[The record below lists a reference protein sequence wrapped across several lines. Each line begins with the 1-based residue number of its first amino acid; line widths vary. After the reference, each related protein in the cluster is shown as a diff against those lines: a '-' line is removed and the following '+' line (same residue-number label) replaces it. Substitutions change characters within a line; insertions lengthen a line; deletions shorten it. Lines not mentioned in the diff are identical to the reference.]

1 MTLAVGLVIAAVL
14 ASGAVALFNRPRR
27 VVINAALPADFPDDH
42 FAHDVFETLL
52 RRFVD
57 VEGNVAYQRW
67 HDDSQSIEQL
77 HSYLA
82 AVSRFSPDNA
92 PDRFA
97 SPNDELAYWIQAYN
111 AYVINSVLAHWPV
124 ASVTD
129 LKAPLELVKGMGFF
143 YRLRYSFGGTFLSL
157 LTVENSRI
165 RRRYRDARIHFVL
178 SCASESC
185 PAVRPELPTGAAL
198 DALLAAAASDFVS
211 DPQHVFIDHD
221 KRQIVLS
228 RIFKWY
234 RRDFIN
240 DLRRL
245 GVPVANGI
253 IDYIRFVAGE
263 PLASELSALSSYKIV
278 YRDYDWSLN
287 ETAGGHGNS
296 PGASHPYQ

>member
-1 MTLAVGLVIAAVL
+1 MTLAGGLVIAAVL
-14 ASGAVALFNRPRR
+14 ASVAVALFNRPRR

-42 FAHDVFETLL
+42 FAHDAFETLL

-57 VEGNVAYQRW
+57 VEGNVAYQLWRE
-67 HDDSQSIEQL
+67 DSQSVEQL

-97 SPNDELAYWIQAYN
+97 SPNDELIYWIQAYN
-111 AYVINSVLAHWPV
+111 AYVINSVLAHWPL

-185 PAVRPELPTGAAL
+185 PAVRPELPTGDAL
-198 DALLAAAASDFVS
+198 DASLAAAASDFVS

-221 KRQIVLS
+221 KQQIALS

-234 RRDFIN
+234 RRDFMN
-240 DLRRL
+240 DLRRH
-245 GVPVANGI
+245 GVPAANGI

-278 YRDYDWSLN
+278 YPDYDWSLN

-296 PGASHPYQ
+296 PGASHLYQ